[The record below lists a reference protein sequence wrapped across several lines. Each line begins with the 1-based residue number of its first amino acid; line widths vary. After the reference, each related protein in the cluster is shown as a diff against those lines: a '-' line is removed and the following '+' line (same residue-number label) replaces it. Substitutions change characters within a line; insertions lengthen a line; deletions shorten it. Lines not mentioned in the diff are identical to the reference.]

1 MTQMSGAAFLA
12 ETMHGYGVTHF
23 FFMPVIVDD
32 AMPHMEKL
40 GITRVMATVKSPRL
54 TWRTVTHGLKD
65 LSVSVAHSRLG
76 YESCCRVT
84 RRIPSKFPSYCSDR
98 PSDSGTTRSKRL
110 PRS

>member
-40 GITRVMATVKSPRL
+40 GITSKNNEQQGFASILAL
-54 TWRTVTHGLKD
+54 TG
-65 LSVSVAHSRLG
+65 
-76 YESCCRVT
+76 
-84 RRIPSKFPSYCSDR
+84 
-98 PSDSGTTRSKRL
+98 RSAEQ
-110 PRS
+110 